1 MSEPVENLTFT
12 FLEEKLNAAQNGEI
26 LFGLDLH
33 DTIWKKIEND
43 NGVRIGDAESDFAP
57 NVENLL
63 QEFDAVLT
71 LVCFAKILG
80 TNKSER
86 AEARKKVFQI
96 SQAVAQLF
104 HDDHTMSG
112 RVCDSRILGAVR
124 GWDSINSHPYAVVN
138 MPIVFNESGEINF
151 DKRRTY

>member
-1 MSEPVENLTFT
+1 MSEPVENLIFA
-12 FLEEKLNAAQNGEI
+12 FLEEKFNETHEGDI
-26 LFGLDLH
+26 LFGIDLH
-33 DTIWKKIEND
+33 DTVFKKIEKD
-43 NGVRIGDAESDFAP
+43 NGVRIGDAESEFAP
-57 NVENLL
+57 NVENQL

-71 LVCFAKILG
+71 VVCFAKILG
-80 TNKSER
+80 ANKTER

-104 HDDHTMSG
+104 HEDHTMSG

-124 GWDSINSHPYAVVN
+124 GWDSLNSHPYAVVN